1 MEREPAPGR
10 AGSGSQAEAAA
21 RVAAR
26 RRERLLPEG
35 LRYMALAAFW
45 FSVMSLLVKL
55 SGQRLGTQ
63 QIVLAR
69 GVISLLLSY
78 WLLRRVRLSPW
89 GREPWLLL
97 LRGVLGFAAL
107 SCFYYGVIHLPLA
120 DATVIQYT
128 NPIFTALLAAWL
140 LGERIGWRQGALVLL
155 SMTGVVLMARPS
167 FLFGERTTALDPLV
181 VAIALTGAI
190 LSAGAYV
197 TVRSLG
203 AREHPLIIV
212 FYFPL
217 VTVPA
222 SLPFAIAG
230 WVWPTS
236 WEWLVLLG
244 VGISTQIGQVYLT
257 RGLQLEP
264 AGRATSVAYLQI
276 VFAGLWGVLFFSEHP
291 GVWSLAGA
299 LLILGSTLA
308 LGRRARRPREPE
320 EIPPPLPL
328 APESSRPVV

>member
-1 MEREPAPGR
+1 
-10 AGSGSQAEAAA
+10 
-21 RVAAR
+21 
-26 RRERLLPEG
+26 
-35 LRYMALAAFW
+35 MALAAFW
-45 FSVMSLLVKL
+45 FSVMSLLVKMA
-55 SGQRLGTQ
+55 GQNLGSQ
-63 QIVLAR
+63 QIVLVRA
-69 GVISLLLSY
+69 VVTLLLSY
-78 WLLRRVRLSPW
+78 ALLRRVRIGMW
-89 GREPWLLL
+89 GQRTGMLL
-97 LRGVLGFAAL
+97 LRGVFGFVAL

-140 LGERIGWRQGALVLL
+140 LGERIGWRQAALVLL
-155 SMTGVVLMARPS
+155 SMTGVVLMARPA
-167 FLFGERTTALDPLV
+167 FLFGAGSVALDPPV
-181 VAIALTGAI
+181 VAIALLGAI

-222 SLPFAIAG
+222 SLPFALRG
-230 WVWPTS
+230 WVWPTL

-244 VGISTQIGQVYLT
+244 VGITTQIGQVYLT

-276 VFAGLWGVLFFSEHP
+276 VFAGLWGVLFFSERP

-299 LLILGSTLA
+299 LLIIGSTLA
-308 LGRRARRPREPE
+308 LGRRAKGEPTPE
-320 EIPPPLPL
+320 EVPPPLPL